1 MNSLSI
7 GTVTNFKGKLVTALV
22 TRSSKSVTNP
32 VTNSPRGCHQFRD
45 NWVQKLQPVTMPNP
59 RLSVRMPQQLYEQL
73 PADEKERS
81 ALIIRLI
88 EGHLKPAN
96 PEDRLT
102 QLERKFTT
110 LETEFSRH
118 FT

>member
-1 MNSLSI
+1 
-7 GTVTNFKGKLVTALV
+7 
-22 TRSSKSVTNP
+22 
-32 VTNSPRGCHQFRD
+32 
-45 NWVQKLQPVTMPNP
+45 
-59 RLSVRMPQQLYEQL
+59 MPQQLYAQL